1 MLDLDG
7 NHVYGKIMR
16 MQTQSMILLLDVEL
30 KELLVTTISIYQS
43 YLSREILNNE
53 DLSDQA
59 LSVVG

>member
-7 NHVYGKIMR
+7 NHVYVKIMR
-16 MQTQSMILLLDVEL
+16 MQTQSMILLLDFEL
-30 KELLVTTISIYQS
+30 KELLVTTISMYQS

-59 LSVVG
+59 LLVVG

>member
-16 MQTQSMILLLDVEL
+16 MQTQSMILLPDVEL

>member
-7 NHVYGKIMR
+7 NHVYVKIMR
-16 MQTQSMILLLDVEL
+16 MQTQSMILLLDFEL

>member
-7 NHVYGKIMR
+7 NHVYVKIMR
-16 MQTQSMILLLDVEL
+16 MQTQSMILLLDFEL

-59 LSVVG
+59 LLVVG